1 MLLCNLWLNSPLF
14 LFTAITMKTIT
25 VLCIGDSHTAGFPDY
40 DPFMGGDPE
49 SSYQFWLTKALMNAN
64 PALTY
69 NLINEGM
76 CGDTSR
82 GIVQRLLQSLRKQSY
97 DLVILAGG
105 TNDLGLNN
113 SDQVFSHLKQGYE
126 ACMNQSIPVI
136 APAIPPISF
145 TEIVP
150 PVIALNNAI
159 QSYASQNHHILF
171 ADWFSALRDADGFLA
186 DPYNS
191 GDGIHLSVAGYKRIG
206 ELLAPLV
213 KRTITI

>member
-1 MLLCNLWLNSPLF
+1 MLLCDLWLNSPLF

-64 PALTY
+64 SALTY

-136 APAIPPISF
+136 APATNQF
-145 TEIVP
+145 
-150 PVIALNNAI
+150 
-159 QSYASQNHHILF
+159 Y
-171 ADWFSALRDADGFLA
+171 
-186 DPYNS
+186 
-191 GDGIHLSVAGYKRIG
+191 
-206 ELLAPLV
+206 
-213 KRTITI
+213 